1 MNLLGLAHR
10 ACSIVCGDTLEQ
22 RKPHPAPLLHAA
34 NQCGVTAAAC
44 LYIGDAER
52 DIVAGRDAGMRTM
65 VANYGYIQANDEPL
79 NWQADAYIDH
89 PDEILEW
96 ILITNE
102 ETMVNTQI

>member
-1 MNLLGLAHR
+1 
-10 ACSIVCGDTLEQ
+10 
-22 RKPHPAPLLHAA
+22 
-34 NQCGVTAAAC
+34 
-44 LYIGDAER
+44 
-52 DIVAGRDAGMRTM
+52 MRTM